1 MNALTLD
8 QWAWLIGGMLIIL
21 AMGIYIH
28 NRNRNGW

>member
-1 MNALTLD
+1 MNALTYE

-28 NRNRNGW
+28 KHNGW